1 MKKKISLD
9 NIGFIIIILTII
21 LLNIFIG
28 SNVKNPIWIV
38 QFIVSAYTAIYVLI
52 NIIKKKKNIIIKN
65 KIDIF
70 VLMFMF
76 STILP
81 FIFKNYASLN
91 GTINFILK
99 YWSVYGMYIL
109 VRNIVTNKNKVQI
122 IINAFIISS
131 IIPII
136 FGIDK
141 LTYNIFEPFLDL
153 INAFKSIEVTRMVS
167 TFGYANTFAIYLATM
182 GSLAISQLIN
192 TNKKTAKVLYA
203 IYIIVAGICIMLT
216 QSKAVIALIIVILFS
231 FMIIGIKKKKI
242 NKKIIIAIIIFI
254 ILFFIYFFI
263 AIRIGKPAQITGEEK
278 TFVIRNFEPN
288 KQYEFT
294 MDIDAESDKTYNSFY
309 IEIVEITKYF
319 SEEVLAEISFGA
331 FNGEKTVTIK
341 TGEDISHIEI
351 RVTNKLEQKITI
363 NNLKINGNDYILEY
377 KIIKD
382 ELVRMFTTFNFKNP
396 SVWQRADYWED
407 GLKLVSR
414 NWLIGAGGNA
424 WSVMYGIV
432 QEYLYYSKEVH
443 SYILDIWISFG
454 LLGIAS
460 YILIIITTYK
470 NIIKCLKNK
479 NYDNNFLAI
488 IIGTTMIVLHS
499 VMDFDLSFLI
509 MEMLFF
515 MFIAIINNEEK
526 KDNEINRSWIE
537 YIVSILLIVICIG
550 NSLGLIA
557 SNINDETA
565 INSNRIAPW
574 ISQYQFNKIVYIEN
588 NNIQDDNK
596 IQYIK
601 KHIKNESYLNQ
612 NTMYEIM
619 SRELAKNIET
629 VKLEDVKF
637 LINTWENIEISRKYD
652 VNNIQKRAEIMLELA
667 KALKSTEKEDLCN
680 SANEILKIIV
690 NEYETN
696 KYIILD
702 YKRNGMSKVVI
713 KFQYLYYEDIYNE
726 AKEILKN

>member
-21 LLNIFIG
+21 ILNIFIG

-242 NKKIIIAIIIFI
+242 NKKIIIVIIIFI

-294 MDIDAESDKTYNSFY
+294 MDIDAESDIMGVVIGT
-309 IEIVEITKYF
+309 IM
-319 SEEVLAEISFGA
+319 AETIILVYETIS
-331 FNGEKTVTIK
+331 V
-341 TGEDISHIEI
+341 
-351 RVTNKLEQKITI
+351 RNKLNIKKFIKAFL
-363 NNLKINGNDYILEY
+363 NFLVKG
-377 KIIKD
+377 II
-382 ELVRMFTTFNFKNP
+382 MF
-396 SVWQRADYWED
+396 V
-407 GLKLVSR
+407 
-414 NWLIGAGGNA
+414 I
-424 WSVMYGIV
+424 I
-432 QEYLYYSKEVH
+432 YSMR
-443 SYILDIWISFG
+443 
-454 LLGIAS
+454 
-460 YILIIITTYK
+460 
-470 NIIKCLKNK
+470 NII
-479 NYDNNFLAI
+479 
-488 IIGTTMIVLHS
+488 
-499 VMDFDLSFLI
+499 
-509 MEMLFF
+509 
-515 MFIAIINNEEK
+515 
-526 KDNEINRSWIE
+526 
-537 YIVSILLIVICIG
+537 
-550 NSLGLIA
+550 
-557 SNINDETA
+557 
-565 INSNRIAPW
+565 
-574 ISQYQFNKIVYIEN
+574 
-588 NNIQDDNK
+588 DNK
-596 IQYIK
+596 IILIVMQCVVGFAIYILLNK
-601 KHIKNESYLNQ
+601 KYVFS
-612 NTMYEIM
+612 
-619 SRELAKNIET
+619 
-629 VKLEDVKF
+629 
-637 LINTWENIEISRKYD
+637 
-652 VNNIQKRAEIMLELA
+652 
-667 KALKSTEKEDLCN
+667 
-680 SANEILKIIV
+680 II
-690 NEYETN
+690 
-696 KYIILD
+696 
-702 YKRNGMSKVVI
+702 R
-713 KFQYLYYEDIYNE
+713 
-726 AKEILKN
+726 

>member
-1 MKKKISLD
+1 
-9 NIGFIIIILTII
+9 
-21 LLNIFIG
+21 
-28 SNVKNPIWIV
+28 
-38 QFIVSAYTAIYVLI
+38 
-52 NIIKKKKNIIIKN
+52 
-65 KIDIF
+65 
-70 VLMFMF
+70 MFMF

-309 IEIVEITKYF
+309 IEIVEITQYLSIIIILIAWSNIIRTEYLIPNEKDIIYIKASVYATIANFLVNLILIPKYNIMG
-319 SEEVLAEISFGA
+319 VVIGTIMAETIILVYETIS
-331 FNGEKTVTIK
+331 V
-341 TGEDISHIEI
+341 
-351 RVTNKLEQKITI
+351 RNKLNIKKFIKAFL
-363 NNLKINGNDYILEY
+363 NFLVKG
-377 KIIKD
+377 II
-382 ELVRMFTTFNFKNP
+382 MF
-396 SVWQRADYWED
+396 V
-407 GLKLVSR
+407 
-414 NWLIGAGGNA
+414 I
-424 WSVMYGIV
+424 I
-432 QEYLYYSKEVH
+432 YSMR
-443 SYILDIWISFG
+443 
-454 LLGIAS
+454 
-460 YILIIITTYK
+460 
-470 NIIKCLKNK
+470 NII
-479 NYDNNFLAI
+479 
-488 IIGTTMIVLHS
+488 
-499 VMDFDLSFLI
+499 
-509 MEMLFF
+509 
-515 MFIAIINNEEK
+515 
-526 KDNEINRSWIE
+526 
-537 YIVSILLIVICIG
+537 
-550 NSLGLIA
+550 
-557 SNINDETA
+557 
-565 INSNRIAPW
+565 
-574 ISQYQFNKIVYIEN
+574 
-588 NNIQDDNK
+588 DNK
-596 IQYIK
+596 IILIVMQCVVGFAIYILLNK
-601 KHIKNESYLNQ
+601 KYVFS
-612 NTMYEIM
+612 
-619 SRELAKNIET
+619 
-629 VKLEDVKF
+629 
-637 LINTWENIEISRKYD
+637 
-652 VNNIQKRAEIMLELA
+652 
-667 KALKSTEKEDLCN
+667 
-680 SANEILKIIV
+680 II
-690 NEYETN
+690 
-696 KYIILD
+696 
-702 YKRNGMSKVVI
+702 R
-713 KFQYLYYEDIYNE
+713 
-726 AKEILKN
+726 